1 MKLSFLRTLL
11 VGSALTLAI
20 SAVHAADSAK
30 PRPPLDGTWRWD
42 FVMPDSS
49 VARPTLRVKTENDGK
64 LTGTAR
70 FRSGSSTS
78 VKNFKLAGDQVSFDV
93 ERERDD
99 EKFVTHY
106 RGTLHGDKITG
117 KITTKWTGDEQ
128 SYDWLAVRFSDIEG
142 VWKWR
147 PSFGTNAPGGG
158 QGGGQGQGGGR
169 RGQGGGRGGFG
180 EVSATFK
187 REEGDVISGKV
198 NAAGRDQDI
207 KHGLIKDGEISFQT
221 VRERSTGEMSTNWYW
236 GRLNG
241 DNLTGKYTTD
251 LGGERR
257 TNEWRAARG
266 D

>member
-1 MKLSFLRTLL
+1 MKLTFMRALL
-11 VGSALTLAI
+11 IGSALAFATD
-20 SAVHAADSAK
+20 STRAADSAH

-42 FVMPDSS
+42 FTMPDSG

-70 FRSGSSTS
+70 FRSGSSTP

-93 ERERDD
+93 EREREG

-106 RGTLHGDKITG
+106 RGTLQGDKIIG

-128 SYDWLAVRFSDIEG
+128 NYDWFASRFADIEG
-142 VWKWR
+142 VWRWR
-147 PSFGTNAPGGG
+147 PSFGTNAPGGR
-158 QGGGQGQGGGR
+158 QGGQGQGGGR

-180 EVSATFK
+180 EMSVTFK
-187 REEGDVISGKV
+187 REEGDKLSGKV
-198 NAAGRDQDI
+198 NVAGRDQDI
-207 KHGLIKDGEISFQT
+207 KHALIKDGELSFQT
-221 VRERSTGEMSTNWYW
+221 ERERSTGEMSTNWYW
-236 GRLNG
+236 GKLNG
-241 DNLTGKYTTD
+241 DNIIGKYTTD

-257 TNEWRAARG
+257 TNDWRAARG

>member
-1 MKLSFLRTLL
+1 MKLPFLRTVL
-11 VGSALTLAI
+11 SFAALACATNL
-20 SAVHAADSAK
+20 HAADATK

-49 VARPTLRVKTENDGK
+49 IARPTLRVKTENDGK

-106 RGTLHGDKITG
+106 RGTLQGDKITG
-117 KITTKWTGDEQ
+117 NITTKWTGDEQ
-128 SYDWLAVRFSDIEG
+128 SYDWLAVRFADIEG

-158 QGGGQGQGGGR
+158 QGR

-180 EVSATFK
+180 EMSLTLK
-187 REEGDVISGKV
+187 REEGEKISGKV
-198 NAAGRDQDI
+198 SVAGRDQDI
-207 KHGLIKDGEISFQT
+207 KHGLIKDGEITFQT
-221 VRERSTGEMSTNWYW
+221 ERQRSTGEMSTNWYW

-241 DNLTGKYTTD
+241 DNILGKYTTD
-251 LGGERR
+251 LSGERR